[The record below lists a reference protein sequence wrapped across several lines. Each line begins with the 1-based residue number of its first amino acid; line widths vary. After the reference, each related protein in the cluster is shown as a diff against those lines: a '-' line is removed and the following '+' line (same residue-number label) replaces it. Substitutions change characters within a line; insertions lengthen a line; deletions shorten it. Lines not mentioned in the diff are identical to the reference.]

1 MGEQNVQTVLQSR
14 TIQLL
19 IAVLV
24 AYAVKNWGIQ
34 FAPVELQLVITEVL
48 TVAIPILIVGA
59 GWFRV
64 KATTVIKGWRSA

>member
-1 MGEQNVQTVLQSR
+1 MDENQIQTALQSR

-34 FAPVELQLVITEVL
+34 FAPVELQLAITEIL
-48 TVAIPILIVGA
+48 TVAIPILIIGA

-64 KATTVIKGWRSA
+64 RATTIIKGWWS